1 MRYDPQLRAYTDN
14 NIPVDSATV
23 RNHIEDYIDSEKDEV
38 EREANRVLTGAITL
52 ASFFTF
58 LRGKIHNWHSN
69 AATVAYGGESRMST
83 ERWLRVNDLIET
95 QLDYLDKWQVA
106 AEQGERLT
114 ASLVS
119 KVAGNDAIPAGLDIV
134 VRREV
139 EAALMTSDAA
149 TRGAAVREA
158 VVTATADSVG
168 EEVAAVIASEAVT
181 VTEAADLPWAS
192 LASRGRMYPDATF
205 ATFENSVRQRETDAG
220 AVGVRRV
227 CFEDPASCEDCPALA
242 TEEYVSLSDIAD
254 IGDAQCLTNCRCYY
268 EFQYLGVDPLEIDR
282 EIYA

>member
-1 MRYDPQLRAYTDN
+1 MRYDPQLRSYVEGGQPLD
-14 NIPVDSATV
+14 PQQV
-23 RNHIEDYIDSEKDEV
+23 RDHIEDYIYGEKADV
-38 EREANRVLTGAITL
+38 EREASRVLTGALTL

-95 QLDYLDKWQVA
+95 QLDYLDKWQTA

-114 ASLVS
+114 AQLVAR
-119 KVAGNDAIPAGLDIV
+119 VAKLDAIPDGLDIV

-149 TRGAAVREA
+149 TRAAVVREA
-158 VVTATADSVG
+158 VVSATADSVG
-168 EEVAAVIASEAVT
+168 EEVAAEIATNAVGI
-181 VTEAADLPWAS
+181 VEGVELPWAS

-227 CFEDPASCEDCPALA
+227 CQEDPASCEDCPAQA
-242 TEEYVSLSDIAD
+242 AEEYVSMSEIVD

-268 EFQYLGVDPLEIDR
+268 EFSYLGVDPLEIER
-282 EIYA
+282 EVYT